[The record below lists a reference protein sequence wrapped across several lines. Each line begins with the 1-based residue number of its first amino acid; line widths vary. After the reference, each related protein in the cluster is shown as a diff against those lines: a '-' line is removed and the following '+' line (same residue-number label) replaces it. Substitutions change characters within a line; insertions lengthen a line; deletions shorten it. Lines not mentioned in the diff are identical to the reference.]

1 MTILRADHTG
11 ESDMKKEYE
20 APVVQP
26 LGSTAEQTKGGV
38 GISGDGVRSQQNGN
52 GPGGLDQPQQS

>member
-1 MTILRADHTG
+1 
-11 ESDMKKEYE
+11 MKKEYK

-26 LGSTAEQTKGGV
+26 LGSTAEQTKGGTGV
-38 GISGDGVRSQQNGN
+38 SGDNVRSQQNGN

>member
-1 MTILRADHTG
+1 
-11 ESDMKKEYE
+11 MKKAYE
-20 APVVQP
+20 TPVVQP